1 MKPVPRGIVAGLLAL
16 ALAAG
21 PARAADWTLAALM
34 TALAANPGGR
44 VHFVERKFLAL
55 LDAPLES
62 SGELVYRPPDRLE
75 RHTYRPQPESMI
87 LDGDTFELERDGRR
101 LQLSLAAHPQIGA
114 YVDSI
119 RRTLAGERD
128 ALERSYVLALDGDA
142 GLWTLRLEPRD
153 AALRALIRQI
163 TITGS
168 DGRVR
173 SIAILQ
179 DDGDRSELTLQAPV
193 SGTENPR

>member
-1 MKPVPRGIVAGLLAL
+1 MRGVVTGLLAL
-16 ALAAG
+16 LLAAG

-34 TALAANPGGR
+34 EALAANPGGR
-44 VHFVERKFLAL
+44 VRFIERKFLAL
-55 LDAPLES
+55 LDAPLEAG
-62 SGELVYRPPDRLE
+62 GELVYRPPGRLE
-75 RHTYRPQPESMI
+75 RHTYRPQPESMV
-87 LDGDTFELERDGRR
+87 LDGDTLVLERDGRR
-101 LQLSLAAHPQIGA
+101 LQLSLAEHPQIGI

-119 RRTLAGERD
+119 RQTLAGERD
-128 ALERSYVLALDGDA
+128 ALERSYVLALDGEA

-168 DGRVR
+168 EGRVR
-173 SIAILQ
+173 AIAILQ

-193 SGTENPR
+193 TENPH